1 MRLRGVV
8 GASASAVTA
17 CAFAGFA
24 IAAEPYA
31 GKPRIDDDGT
41 VHVPAYELPF
51 FSLASPEARALTI
64 LKLRTPPAKL
74 PPNPTIADLRKAKAD
89 GTDARRLV
97 AMTAKYK
104 FDLVEQRIGKVL
116 TQVFTPK
123 AGIAPKNRERVL
135 VNMHGWGFNTGAMTT
150 SQAESIPFAVIGQI
164 KVVSIDYRMAPEA
177 HYPAASQ
184 DVAAVYRE
192 LLKTYKPS
200 SIAFYGCSAGGHLT
214 AQSMAWFQTH
224 GLPTPAAAG
233 VFSSGVGFIKGGDSL
248 RVTSR
253 MGSVLP
259 DENPAAPPST
269 SPMDY
274 FLGADR
280 KDSALDPLAS
290 PAVLAKFPPTI
301 LMTGTRAGDLSKV
314 IWSHRALVKA
324 GVDARMVLWDGVDH
338 CFISEGELP
347 ESREAVEIAV
357 RFFDDAMDK
366 AAR

>member
-1 MRLRGVV
+1 MLVRALLGVSVSALILGIGAGVAV
-8 GASASAVTA
+8 G
-17 CAFAGFA
+17 
-24 IAAEPYA
+24 AEPYS

-51 FSLASPEARALTI
+51 SSLASPEARALTI

-74 PPNPTIADLRKAKAD
+74 PPDPTIADLRKAKAE

-97 AMTAKYK
+97 AMNKIYD
-104 FDLVEQRIGKVL
+104 FDLVEQRIGGVL

-123 AGIAPKNRERVL
+123 GGVAPKNRDRVL
-135 VNMHGWGFNTGAMTT
+135 VNMHGGGFNTGAMTT
-150 SQAESIPFAVIGQI
+150 SQAESIPFAVIGKI

-177 HYPAASQ
+177 HYPAASE
-184 DVAAVYRE
+184 DVAAVYGE

-200 SIAFYGCSAGGHLT
+200 NIAFYGCSAGGHLT
-214 AQSMAWFQTH
+214 AQSMAWFQTR
-224 GLPTPAAAG
+224 GLPRPAAAG
-233 VFSSGVGFIKGGDSL
+233 VFSSGVGTIRGGDSP

-259 DENPAAPPST
+259 DEDPSAPPST
-269 SPMDY
+269 SPMNY
-274 FLGADR
+274 FLGADPN
-280 KDSALDPLAS
+280 DPALNPIAS
-290 PAVLAKFPPTI
+290 PAILAKFPPTI
-301 LMTGTRAGDLSKV
+301 LMTGTRAGDLSKL
-314 IWSHRALVKA
+314 IYSHRALVKA

-357 RFFDDAMDK
+357 RFFDEVMDK
-366 AAR
+366 AAP